1 MAGRIRLGFVLA
13 SPRTRPLA
21 STRTSVLNMLPYLER
36 AGFDASIVFEPLVP
50 AEVPDVTGVA
60 ERMIRERCGIA
71 YFQKVHGASVAREVD
86 ALATAGIR
94 TVFGICDRVDLPMV
108 RATDLTITVTE
119 FLKALHPSD
128 VRDRIRVVHD
138 GIERPDVAGRDATR
152 HRGTRARPLSLV
164 LVTSGRL
171 DHLPVLDGIPAWAEL
186 TVVGDYRES
195 PRFADRIRQDCAIV
209 ASAGNGMRRRAR
221 VLRFVSHPRVR
232 RVAWHADGVYDALL
246 AADIAI
252 LPIARKM
259 DGDGAIGVPVW
270 QIKSE
275 NRLTMKMAAGLP
287 VVATPIPSYL
297 PVVEDGENAL
307 FARDAAQWS
316 AALDHLRSPDERRR
330 IGRNARES
338 VLAPYSKDA
347 QAKRLIEAL
356 RWVMDSAPSRR

>member
-13 SPRTRPLA
+13 SPRARPLA

-36 AGFDASIVFEPLVP
+36 AGFDASIAFEPPVP
-50 AEVPDVTGVA
+50 VEVPDVTGLA
-60 ERMIRERCGIA
+60 ERMIREGYDLA
-71 YFQKVHGASVAREVD
+71 YFQKVHGASVAREIES
-86 ALATAGIR
+86 LATAGIR
-94 TVFGICDRVDLPMV
+94 TVFGICDRIDLPMV

-128 VRDRIRVVHD
+128 VRDSIRVVHD
-138 GIERPDVAGRDATR
+138 GIERPDVARRDASD
-152 HRGTRARPLSLV
+152 HPGTRAQPLSLL

-171 DHLPVLDGIPAWAEL
+171 DHLPVLDGIPPWATL
-186 TVVGDYRES
+186 TVVGSYRES
-195 PRFADRIRQDCAIV
+195 SRFADRIRQDCAIV
-209 ASAGNGMRRRAR
+209 ASAGNDMRRRAR
-221 VLRFVSHPRVR
+221 ALRFVLHPRVR

-259 DGDGAIGVPVW
+259 DGDIGVPVW

-297 PVVEDGENAL
+297 PIVENGENAL
-307 FARDAAQWS
+307 FARDASQWND
-316 AALDHLRSPDERRR
+316 ALARLRSPDERRR

-356 RWVMDSAPSRR
+356 HWVMDSAPSRR

>member
-1 MAGRIRLGFVLA
+1 MTSGIRLGFVLA
-13 SPRTRPLA
+13 SPRVRPLA

-36 AGFDASIVFEPLVP
+36 AGFDASIVFEPSAPV
-50 AEVPDVTGVA
+50 EVPSLTGLA
-60 ERMIRERCGIA
+60 ERMIRERYDIA
-71 YFQKVHGASVAREVD
+71 YFQKAHGASVAREVE
-86 ALATAGIR
+86 ALAAAGIR

-138 GIERPDVAGRDATR
+138 GIERPDIARPDAGE

-171 DHLPVLDGIPAWAEL
+171 DHLPVLDRIPQWAAL
-186 TVVGDYRES
+186 TVVGGYRES
-195 PRFADRIRQDCAIV
+195 SGFADRLRENWTIV
-209 ASAGNGMRRRAR
+209 AGARGLRERSRA
-221 VLRFVSHPRVR
+221 LRFVAHPRVR
-232 RVAWHADGVYDALL
+232 RTAWHADGVYGALL

-252 LPIARKM
+252 LPIARETN
-259 DGDGAIGVPVW
+259 GDGGVPVW

-287 VVATPIPSYL
+287 VVATPIPAYL
-297 PVVEDGENAL
+297 PVVEDGVNAL
-307 FARDAAQWS
+307 FARGAAQWND
-316 AALDHLRSPDERRR
+316 ALDHLRSPEERRR

-338 VLAPYSKDA
+338 VLTAYSKEA